1 MSFTGGEQG
10 LRQLLRRY
18 MAERVNKNRRKL
30 GSGGSAYKKQ
40 YAPDFEQGLEDPAPA
55 AQTCEYCK
63 TLDHDV
69 SDVHAFEPYVEAA
82 VQQTR
87 STRGQFGAPARV
99 QARGCARHAEG
110 LAQGYGSMD
119 PVESSG
125 PERKRNVSLYKMPYA
140 LGDQDPSPEPPSP
153 SPQAPAPRPNPHTPT
168 PTPHTAHTHG
178 ARESSYRI
186 VYLYPPDHIY
196 TELSGCLSSITW
208 T

>member
-30 GSGGSAYKKQ
+30 GSGGGAYKKQ
-40 YAPDFEQGLEDPAPA
+40 APDFEQGLEDPAPA

-153 SPQAPAPRPNPHTPT
+153 SPQAPAPTPT
-168 PTPHTAHTHG
+168 PQHPHPTLHIRTAHGNLPT
-178 ARESSYRI
+178 A
-186 VYLYPPDHIY
+186 LCIY
-196 TELSGCLSSITW
+196 TLLTIFIPNCQAA
-208 T
+208 